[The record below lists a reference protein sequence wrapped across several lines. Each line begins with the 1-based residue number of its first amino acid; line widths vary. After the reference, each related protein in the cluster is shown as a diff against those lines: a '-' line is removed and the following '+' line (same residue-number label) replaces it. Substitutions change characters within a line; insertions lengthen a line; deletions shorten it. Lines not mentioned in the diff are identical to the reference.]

1 MPDRLTA
8 GNTRWGIVALAITCG
23 IVAAIQVGKVPPLIT
38 RLQDDLALSLV
49 AAGWLASLFNFS
61 GALFGVLGGAL
72 ADKLGPRQVML
83 AGLGGFAALG
93 FAGAFA
99 EHGTWLLLCRTGE
112 SATILACTVTAPRL
126 IVAAT
131 APRQRNLAMGAW
143 GSFMPTGIALALLGA
158 PLIAAVYGWR
168 GVWIAAAALAL
179 VCMFLVAWLTSP
191 RRWPEAP
198 KRAAGV
204 PWRSLGRAV
213 WRPGPILLGICFAL
227 YAIQFFAVASWL
239 PTYLIEVM
247 GFAPHQAGMATALVV
262 FGNALGNLLAAWLL
276 HRGARRWRLMLAA
289 YILMLICSAGI
300 FAPAVLLVW
309 KLPLA
314 FAFNLFGGL
323 LPAAAL
329 AGTAAHAP
337 RPEMI
342 GTVNGAVVQGAA
354 IGSLAGPPA
363 MAVMIAGFG
372 GWAGTYWLMTIC
384 CFIGVC
390 LAGWLG
396 IVERRLGIN

>member
-72 ADKLGPRQVML
+72 ADKLGARQVML

-158 PLIAAVYGWR
+158 PLI
-168 GVWIAAAALAL
+168 
-179 VCMFLVAWLTSP
+179 
-191 RRWPEAP
+191 
-198 KRAAGV
+198 
-204 PWRSLGRAV
+204 
-213 WRPGPILLGICFAL
+213 
-227 YAIQFFAVASWL
+227 
-239 PTYLIEVM
+239 
-247 GFAPHQAGMATALVV
+247 
-262 FGNALGNLLAAWLL
+262 
-276 HRGARRWRLMLAA
+276 
-289 YILMLICSAGI
+289 
-300 FAPAVLLVW
+300 
-309 KLPLA
+309 
-314 FAFNLFGGL
+314 
-323 LPAAAL
+323 
-329 AGTAAHAP
+329 
-337 RPEMI
+337 
-342 GTVNGAVVQGAA
+342 
-354 IGSLAGPPA
+354 
-363 MAVMIAGFG
+363 
-372 GWAGTYWLMTIC
+372 
-384 CFIGVC
+384 
-390 LAGWLG
+390 
-396 IVERRLGIN
+396 